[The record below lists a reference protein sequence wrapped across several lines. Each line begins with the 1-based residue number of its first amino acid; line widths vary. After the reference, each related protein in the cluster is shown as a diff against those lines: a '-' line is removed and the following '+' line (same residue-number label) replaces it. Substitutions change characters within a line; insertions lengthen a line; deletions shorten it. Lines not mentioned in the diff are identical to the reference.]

1 MRKMRFYRAARAIF
15 GPVFRLIFRVR
26 VNGLENVPAEG
37 GILIASNHISM
48 LDPILLGATIGRP
61 IRFMAKSSL
70 FRIPLLHGLL
80 NLLGA
85 FPINRGSADPAS
97 LRTAINSIKEGDA
110 VGIYPQGTRY
120 KKKDPRET
128 ETRSGAGLIVYRAG
142 CGVLPVSIK
151 TKGYNVVPFRRVYIN
166 IGKPLSHG
174 EIAPSSPFKAEY
186 GRSSEMI
193 FSHIL
198 SLLDGGEN
206 DE

>member
-1 MRKMRFYRAARAIF
+1 MHKMRFYRAARAIF
-15 GPVFRLIFRVR
+15 GPLFRLIFRVR
-26 VNGLENVPAEG
+26 INGLEKVPAEG

-48 LDPILLGATIGRP
+48 LDPILLGAAIGRP

-80 NLLGA
+80 KLLGA

-128 ETRSGAGLIVYRAG
+128 QTRSGAGLIVYRAG

-151 TKGYNVVPFRRVYIN
+151 TKNYNVIPFRRVYIN
-166 IGKPLSHG
+166 IGEPIPHG
-174 EIAPSSPFKAEY
+174 AVAPSSPSKAEY
-186 GRSSEMI
+186 ERSSEAI

-198 SLLDGGEN
+198 ALLGGGDTGE
-206 DE
+206 